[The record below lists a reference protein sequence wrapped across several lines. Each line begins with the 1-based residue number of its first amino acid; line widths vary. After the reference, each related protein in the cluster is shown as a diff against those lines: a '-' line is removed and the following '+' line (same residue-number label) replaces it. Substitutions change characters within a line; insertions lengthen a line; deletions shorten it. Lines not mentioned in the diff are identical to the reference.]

1 MRALVVVVAL
11 CACSGK
17 HGTGPGSGSSG
28 TGSSAGTGLGSAPA
42 VANAKTCDDIKARVE
57 QMYRGEAQV
66 KEPKRVDQAVADN
79 TTMVMNDCA
88 RDPAKAVPCLAKAPS
103 VAELEKQCLIQLDD
117 EGTEGQ
123 ALAK

>member
-1 MRALVVVVAL
+1 VVVIAL
-11 CACSGK
+11 CACSST
-17 HGTGPGSGSSG
+17 HGTGPGSGS
-28 TGSSAGTGLGSAPA
+28 TGSSGVGLGSAPP
-42 VANAKTCDDIKARVE
+42 VANATSCDDVKARIE

-79 TTMVMNDCA
+79 TTMAMNDCVK
-88 RDPAKAVPCLAKAPS
+88 DPARIVPCLARAGS

>member
-1 MRALVVVVAL
+1 MRALAVMVAL
-11 CACSGK
+11 CACSST
-17 HGTGPGSGSSG
+17 HGTGPGSGS
-28 TGSSAGTGLGSAPA
+28 TGGSAGTGVGSAPP
-42 VANAKTCDDIKARVE
+42 VANAKSCDDIKARVE
-57 QMYRGEAQV
+57 QMYRGEAHV
-66 KEPKRVDQAVADN
+66 KEPKRVEQAVADN

-88 RDPAKAVPCLAKAPS
+88 KDPAKAVPCLAKAGS